1 MTAFGAY
8 SAAMDPD
15 PIPGFA
21 AAERAELPRFV
32 PAEIR
37 FPRPRVADVAA
48 AIDEAVAALLA
59 SRDLPQSAQVGVTVG
74 SRGISGIAAIALAT
88 VDALKRRGLRPFVIP
103 AMGSHGGATSDGQ
116 RHLLAHYGITEESMG
131 VEIRADMATRPLGRT
146 SEGVNA
152 FIARTGWDADAVLL
166 LNRVKPHTDFKGE
179 LESGL
184 AKMCA
189 IGLGKLDGAQ
199 ECHSHVFGIGLG
211 AAILSAARHIIE
223 TGRILGGIAIVENAY
238 HETALIEA
246 MRPDELFERERALLA
261 EARRLMGRLPLDDVD
276 VLICDRMGKN
286 ISGAGLDTN
295 VIGRSVYGYVQGQAW
310 QPEMPIV
317 RRIIVRDLADESDG
331 NAVGMGLVDFVSE
344 RFASKVNMEVTAL
357 NALTARSPENAKW
370 PIVTKN
376 DQESLRLALSI
387 LPARPDGPRIVHVRD
402 TLELASLRVSEP
414 CVPLLHGRDDVVL
427 GDPAPLEFDTVGD
440 ILSPFA

>member
-1 MTAFGAY
+1 
-8 SAAMDPD
+8 MDPD
-15 PIPGFA
+15 PLPRFL
-21 AAERAELPRFV
+21 AAERAAVPRFV
-32 PAEIR
+32 PMQMS
-37 FPRPRVADVAA
+37 FPRPRIADVGV
-48 AIDEAVAALLA
+48 AVEDSVATLLA
-59 SRDLPQSAQVGVTVG
+59 ACPLPDGAQVGVTVG
-74 SRGISGIAAIALAT
+74 SRGISGIAAIARAA
-88 VDALKRRGLRPFVIP
+88 VDAIGRRRLRPFVIP
-103 AMGSHGGATSDGQ
+103 AMGSHGGATADGQ
-116 RHLLAHYGITEESMG
+116 RHLLAHYGITEETMG
-131 VEIRADMATRPLGRT
+131 VEIRAEMATHALGRT
-146 SEGVNA
+146 SDGVEA
-152 FIARTGWDADAVLL
+152 FIAQTGWDADAVVL
-166 LNRVKPHTDFKGE
+166 LNRVKPHTDFKDE

-184 AKMCA
+184 SKMCA

-211 AAILSAARHIIE
+211 RAIRSAARRVIE
-223 TGRILGGIAIVENAY
+223 TGKILGGIALVENAY
-238 HETALIEA
+238 HETALIEPV
-246 MRPDELFERERALLA
+246 RPDELFDREEVLLA

-310 QPEMPIV
+310 RPEMPVV

-344 RFASKVNMEVTAL
+344 RFAHKVNMEVTAL

-387 LPARPDGPRIVHVRD
+387 LPARPHGPRIVYVRD
-402 TLELASLRVSEP
+402 TLELASLRVSEA
-414 CVPLLHGRDDVVL
+414 CVPLLAARRDVVL
-427 GDPAPLEFDTVGD
+427 GEPEPLEFDAAGD
-440 ILSPFA
+440 IVSPFA